1 MLGVLTLDE
10 LLWFVIVLNLVAL
23 CYNVNIHNS
32 TWTNMTPPQPVYLY
46 VCVLIGRL
54 NLVSSTL

>member
-23 CYNVNIHNS
+23 CYNVIPQGQTRPIHN
-32 TWTNMTPPQPVYLY
+32 QCIY

-54 NLVSSTL
+54 NLVSIVLYK

>member
-1 MLGVLTLDE
+1 MLVVLTLDE

-32 TWTNMTPPQPVYLY
+32 TRTNMAPPQPVYLY
-46 VCVLIGRL
+46 VCVC
-54 NLVSSTL
+54 